1 MWRRLFFIYLFLNWC
16 WGKNQ
21 IIWREHCFTFSSPLP
36 VSLLDD
42 LFRHQTKH
50 KVALVSI
57 LTILVFPSFSSEAKK
72 QMGGK
77 VFNFALLACGQIGFL
92 GLSFSAIFGKS
103 SFLEICNFAFSS
115 ARLSQLCDWKN
126 KESQFHGRRNVLK
139 QETWPEYF
147 FTPYIT
153 QDRQLW
159 FQIKRTIQNPRR
171 VAQNKNWTLYS
182 VQHPF
187 LLISRVV

>member
-1 MWRRLFFIYLFLNWC
+1 MWRCLFFIYLFLNWC
-16 WGKNQ
+16 WERTKLSGGN
-21 IIWREHCFTFSSPLP
+21 IAL
-36 VSLLDD
+36 
-42 LFRHQTKH
+42 LFRLHFLCRCWMIFSVTK
-50 KVALVSI
+50 LSI
-57 LTILVFPSFSSEAKK
+57 KLLFSQFWQSSFFLLFHLKQKNKWEERSLTPGFV
-72 QMGGK
+72 
-77 VFNFALLACGQIGFL
+77 ACGQIGFL

-126 KESQFHGRRNVLK
+126 KESQFHRGRNVLK

>member
-1 MWRRLFFIYLFLNWC
+1 MLR
-16 WGKNQ
+16 KNQ

-50 KVALVSI
+50 KVALLSI

-72 QMGGK
+72 NKWEERSLTPGF
-77 VFNFALLACGQIGFL
+77 VACGQIGFL
-92 GLSFSAIFGKS
+92 GLLFLAIFCKL

-139 QETWPEYF
+139 QETWLEYF
-147 FTPYIT
+147 LTPYIT

-171 VAQNKNWTLYS
+171 VAQNKNWTIYS
-182 VQHPF
+182 GQHPF